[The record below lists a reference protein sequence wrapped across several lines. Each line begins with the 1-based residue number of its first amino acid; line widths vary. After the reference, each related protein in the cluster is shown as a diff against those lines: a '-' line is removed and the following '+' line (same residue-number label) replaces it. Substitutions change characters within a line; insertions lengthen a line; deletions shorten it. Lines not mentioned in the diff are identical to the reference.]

1 MRGCRWTTE
10 LLKVVPFDWSR
21 EMGVGKSTG
30 PHHEGPCK
38 LYDKLGASSL
48 KPQEAIK
55 EFNPGAD
62 EIRFCATAGLEDRQ
76 EQ

>member
-1 MRGCRWTTE
+1 
-10 LLKVVPFDWSR
+10 
-21 EMGVGKSTG
+21 MGVGKSTG

-55 EFNPGAD
+55 EFNPGAE